1 MSALM
6 RLSKTAAQILINYV
20 VMEELK
26 YFFEYVFQEMHRFSI
41 VLRIYFGLNFIYFI
55 FLDTVRHKSTFRFHE
70 KHETMSPVM

>member
-41 VLRIYFGLNFIYFI
+41 VLRIYFGFIYLLYI
-55 FLDTVRHKSTFRFHE
+55 S
-70 KHETMSPVM
+70 